1 MNKEKIKNNIKYS
14 AIQGLSWMDFCAI
27 VGFAATYLSIRGYSS
42 TEIGVILAA
51 DNIISLIIQPFL
63 ADLADRSSKFSVV
76 RILSALFGIMAV
88 CAIVISLTDTKCLL
102 IAVLYAIMAGMMNAS
117 GGFSISLQ
125 FLMGRGDSKVNFG
138 ICRAVGSLCYAIL
151 ASLLGTMVEKISE
164 NCIPVSIAIIS
175 ALLFLMM
182 MIAQRR
188 GSLSSRKEDVTKGHT
203 LGEFARLN
211 PKFIWMM
218 LAAAMLFFE
227 QTLLNNFMIMI
238 VENVGGG
245 SAEMGYLSAVTAV
258 LELPCM
264 IFFSRLAKKFRCST
278 LLMFSIVMYG
288 VKGFATFFASNM
300 IMLFAAY
307 AIQFFAFALYTP
319 AIVHYAELTVAKE
332 DTVKAQSG
340 FNLVTSLG
348 AVFSSVFG
356 GLMIDSI
363 GVKYTILVSAII
375 ASIGAVIA
383 AFALQQTGSVR
394 AGKEVID
401 GR

>member
-125 FLMGRGDSKVNFG
+125 FLMGSGESKVNFG

-151 ASLLGTMVEKISE
+151 ASVLGTMVEKISE

-182 MIAQRR
+182 MIARRR
-188 GSLSSRKEDVTKGHT
+188 GSLRSRKEDTSKGHT
-203 LGEFARLN
+203 LREFIRLN
-211 PKFIWMM
+211 PKIIWMM

-278 LLMFSIVMYG
+278 LLMFSIIMFG
-288 VKGFATFFASNM
+288 VKGFATLFATNM
-300 IMLFAAY
+300 IMLFMAY

-319 AIVHYAELTVAKE
+319 AIVYYAELTVAKE

-340 FNLVTSLG
+340 FNLVSSLG
-348 AVFSSVFG
+348 AVFSSVLG
-356 GLMIDSI
+356 GLLIDNI
-363 GVKYTILVSAII
+363 GVSYTILVAAIVASA
-375 ASIGAVIA
+375 GAVIA
-383 AFALQQTGSVR
+383 VFALQQTGSAR

>member
-102 IAVLYAIMAGMMNAS
+102 IAVLYAIMVGLINAW
-117 GGFSISLQ
+117 GGLAMSLQ
-125 FLMGRGDSKVNFG
+125 ILMGSGERKINFG

-151 ASLLGTMVEKISE
+151 ASVLGTMVEKISE

-175 ALLFLMM
+175 ALFFLMM
-182 MIAQRR
+182 MIARRR
-188 GSLSSRKEDVTKGHT
+188 GSLSSRKEDTSKGHT
-203 LGEFARLN
+203 LREFIRLN

-278 LLMFSIVMYG
+278 LLMFSIIMFG
-288 VKGFATFFASNM
+288 VKGFATLFATNM
-300 IMLFAAY
+300 IMLFMAY

-319 AIVHYAELTVAKE
+319 AIVYYAELTVAKE

-340 FNLVTSLG
+340 FNLVSSLG
-348 AVFSSVFG
+348 AVFSSVLG
-356 GLMIDSI
+356 GLLIDNI
-363 GVKYTILVSAII
+363 GVSYTILVAAIVASA
-375 ASIGAVIA
+375 GAVIA
-383 AFALQQTGSVR
+383 VFALQQTGSAR